1 MQPNPDKKVINN
13 VTNNASFAEEI
24 YKKNLELLESR
35 RRAEQLL
42 YGLAEAVFAV
52 DEEYNI
58 TLFNNSLEKIINKKL
73 DDVLNLPVNQV
84 INLTRENGEPVD
96 VKELCFV
103 NEEEKK
109 KVDGLILKGATSDY
123 YVNVRSSIINPLQGK
138 QECLVTMV
146 DVTKEKQLEKA
157 KDDFI
162 SITSHELRTP
172 MTIIKSYLW
181 MLGAGKGGNL
191 TVKQMEYV
199 QKAAHGTERMLAL
212 INDMLSISR
221 MEQGRMEIKSEK
233 LALME
238 NISDTLEDFDVKC
251 KEKNVE
257 CKIDI
262 PSDIPY
268 VFADNGKLNEIIINL
283 MGNALKFT
291 NQGSITLSAETI
303 PNDMIKISVQD
314 TGKGIQQEDM
324 RRLFHKFGRL
334 NYSYQTVAESGGT
347 GLGLYIVKL
356 YVEHMGGEVGVSSKG
371 ENQGTT
377 FWFTLP
383 TKEMQSQQL
392 QEKNDPEMLVKMQ
405 RQPDFAN

>member
-123 YVNVRSSIINPLQGK
+123 YVNVRSSIINPLQGR

-221 MEQGRMEIKSEK
+221 MEQGRMEIKIEK

-324 RRLFHKFGRL
+324 KRLFHKFGRL

>member
-52 DEEYNI
+52 DESHNI
-58 TLFNNSLEKIINKKL
+58 TLFNNSLEKILNKKL
-73 DDVLNLPVNQV
+73 DEVLNLPVNQV
-84 INLTRENGEPVD
+84 IMLTRENGEPVD

-103 NEEEKK
+103 EVEEKK

-123 YVNVRSSIINPLQGK
+123 YVNVRSSIINPLQGQ

-191 TVKQMEYV
+191 TQKQMEYV
-199 QKAAHGTERMLAL
+199 NKAAHGTERMLAL

-221 MEQGRMEIKSEK
+221 MEQGRMEIRIEK
-233 LALME
+233 LPLKDS
-238 NISDTLEDFDVKC
+238 IQDTLEDFEIKC
-251 KEKNVE
+251 KEKSVE
-257 CKIDI
+257 CKVDI
-262 PSDIPY
+262 PQDLPQ
-268 VFADNGKLNEIIINL
+268 VFADNGKLNEIVINL

-291 NQGSITLSAETI
+291 TQGSVTISAETL
-303 PNDMIKISVQD
+303 PDEKVRISVQD

-324 RRLFHKFGRL
+324 KRLFHKFGRL

-383 TKEMQSQQL
+383 TVEMQSKQL

-405 RQPDFAN
+405 RAPDYVE

>member
-1 MQPNPDKKVINN
+1 MLPDPNKKVINN

-24 YKKNLELLESR
+24 YKKNLELLEAR

-52 DEEYNI
+52 DDQYNI
-58 TLFNNSLEKIINKKL
+58 TLFNNTLEKLLNKKL
-73 DDVLNLPVNQV
+73 DEVINLPANQV
-84 INLTRENGEPVD
+84 IMLTKESGELVD
-96 VKELCFV
+96 IRELCFV
-103 NEEEKK
+103 EDEDKK
-109 KVDGLILKGATSDY
+109 RVDGLILKGATADY

-138 QECLVTMV
+138 EECLVTMV

-191 TVKQMEYV
+191 TQKQVEYV
-199 QKAAHGTERMLAL
+199 QKAAKGTERMLAL

-221 MEQGRMEIKSEK
+221 MEQGRMEIKIEQLPLIDNVK
-233 LALME
+233 
-238 NISDTLEDFDVKC
+238 DTFEDFEIKC
-251 KEKNVE
+251 KEKSLT
-257 CKIDI
+257 CKLDI
-262 PSDIPY
+262 PQDLPLVY
-268 VFADNGKLNEIIINL
+268 ADKVKLNEIVINL

-291 NQGSITLSAETI
+291 QQGSITLTAETL
-303 PNDMIKISVQD
+303 PDELVKISVVD
-314 TGKGIQQEDM
+314 TGKGIHPEDM
-324 RRLFHKFGRL
+324 KSLFHKFGRL

-356 YVEHMGGEVGVSSKG
+356 YVEHMGGQVGVSSRG
-371 ENQGTT
+371 ENQGST

-383 TKEMQSQQL
+383 TKEMQPNKL

-405 RQPDFAN
+405 RAPDYVE

>member
-1 MQPNPDKKVINN
+1 MQPNPNKKVINN

-52 DEEYNI
+52 DESYNI
-58 TLFNNSLEKIINKKL
+58 TLFNNSLEKILNKKL
-73 DDVLNLPVNQV
+73 DEVLNLPVNQV
-84 INLTRENGEPVD
+84 VMLTRENGEPVD

-123 YVNVRSSIINPLQGK
+123 YVNVRSSIINPLQGQ

-191 TVKQMEYV
+191 TQKQMEYV
-199 QKAAHGTERMLAL
+199 HKAAHGTERMLAL

-221 MEQGRMEIKSEK
+221 MEQGRMEIKIEK
-233 LALME
+233 LPLQE
-238 NISDTLEDFDVKC
+238 SIQDTLEDFDVKC

-257 CKIDI
+257 CRVDI
-262 PSDIPY
+262 PHDLPQ
-268 VFADNGKLNEIIINL
+268 VFADNGKLNEIVINL

-291 NQGSITLSAETI
+291 TQGSVTISAETL
-303 PNDMIKISVQD
+303 PEEKVRISIQD

-324 RRLFHKFGRL
+324 KRLFHKFGRL

-383 TKEMQSQQL
+383 TLEMQSKQL

-405 RQPDFAN
+405 RAPDYVE